1 MELLYL
7 TENFYLRSLPSQPP
21 LISANHGL
29 PPISRAGPGHPQGSC
44 SRDMDPGGG
53 VSLHK
58 GLKEGSVERGVVPS
72 TKDKER
78 PSSKQEAKERQ
89 QHHSHHPQSSH
100 PHHHHPHPGHTQPQA
115 HQQHPQYPQHPV
127 SLEEV
132 NSRALERHMEQQ
144 QALGMTRT
152 LSACLLNGKMQNG
165 GDSGTGGAKASMT
178 SYGGE
183 VVGSRGA
190 QSQASH
196 RHMEGGGNVRCTK
209 EGVSGEMRISEQPS
223 DCLEGRGQ
231 MLHHGL
237 PYSVAPPLQMG
248 SAAGGGHPHL
258 HPHHHPHP
266 HPGGFHCLQLHPSHP
281 HHPHTHHHPDFF
293 CPPPPAPLTNPSPH
307 ERGGGRDPKVT
318 GPTFIPSVGGGHL
331 GDKSSGQPFQM
342 GTPTDC
348 QGLVGGGGS
357 AKDKA
362 MEKSGGGAPPSN
374 WHRKQQQQ
382 HPYRKAEKAPDW
394 MQQQSH
400 HHHPQQPQPQQTQQP
415 QQPLPQQPQP
425 QQPQPQQHQ
434 PQQHQAVRSRSVE
447 CINSVGVDTTDVFRP
462 SLPQGAKAG
471 HSLPHSVNTSPY
483 RDCSLPG
490 PLPNASPLG
499 GRGGAGGG
507 AGGGSCSLQR
517 DGQKV
522 ARIRHQQHGGP
533 GPDVPAPELNQ
544 SKNQNQDLNRKLEME
559 MSPYGYSNSG
569 QGQQHHP
576 QQPPVPPWA
585 MRPHHVHPAEEEQQR
600 KAYMESLSGGRQQ
613 PQQQPGQG
621 MGLPPHPSPQ
631 PQPQPPP
638 PPAPS
643 QQHQDP
649 QVASQAQEES
659 SAMKS
664 LLKYSTQQPLLLS
677 QKSPFG
683 GLGSLKS
690 GGPGGPGGGAP
701 GVSCT
706 LQGSKQ
712 QQALPTRKGPANDG
726 ERSDCGGRGR
736 EVGEAV
742 GHGEGE
748 VRQPPVGIAVAVAR
762 QREPSCRPV
771 DAHPNSR
778 QGRVHPSMKGT
789 GVTSGLLGSLA

>member
-1 MELLYL
+1 
-7 TENFYLRSLPSQPP
+7 
-21 LISANHGL
+21 
-29 PPISRAGPGHPQGSC
+29 
-44 SRDMDPGGG
+44 MDPGGG

-100 PHHHHPHPGHTQPQA
+100 PHHHHPHPGHTQPQP

-190 QSQASH
+190 QTQASH

-362 MEKSGGGAPPSN
+362 MEKSGGRATPSN

-631 PQPQPPP
+631 PQPPPP
-638 PPAPS
+638 PTPS
-643 QQHQDP
+643 LQQQDP

>member
-1 MELLYL
+1 
-7 TENFYLRSLPSQPP
+7 
-21 LISANHGL
+21 
-29 PPISRAGPGHPQGSC
+29 
-44 SRDMDPGGG
+44 MDPGGG

-415 QQPLPQQPQP
+415 QQPQPQQPLPQQPQP

-631 PQPQPPP
+631 PQPPPP
-638 PPAPS
+638 PTPS
-643 QQHQDP
+643 LQQQDP

-789 GVTSGLLGSLA
+789 GVTSRLLGSLA

>member
-1 MELLYL
+1 
-7 TENFYLRSLPSQPP
+7 
-21 LISANHGL
+21 
-29 PPISRAGPGHPQGSC
+29 
-44 SRDMDPGGG
+44 MDPGGG

-190 QSQASH
+190 QTQASH

-490 PLPNASPLG
+490 SLPNASPLG

-507 AGGGSCSLQR
+507 AGVGSCSLQR

-631 PQPQPPP
+631 PQPPPP
-638 PPAPS
+638 PTPS
-643 QQHQDP
+643 LQQQDP

-789 GVTSGLLGSLA
+789 GVTSRLLGSLA

>member
-1 MELLYL
+1 
-7 TENFYLRSLPSQPP
+7 
-21 LISANHGL
+21 
-29 PPISRAGPGHPQGSC
+29 
-44 SRDMDPGGG
+44 MDPGGG

-100 PHHHHPHPGHTQPQA
+100 PHHHHPHPGHTQPQP

-190 QSQASH
+190 QTQASH

-362 MEKSGGGAPPSN
+362 MEKSGGRATPSN

-415 QQPLPQQPQP
+415 QQPQPQQPLPQQP
-425 QQPQPQQHQ
+425 Q

-490 PLPNASPLG
+490 SLPNASPLG

-507 AGGGSCSLQR
+507 AGVGSCSLQR

-631 PQPQPPP
+631 PQPPPP
-638 PPAPS
+638 PTPS
-643 QQHQDP
+643 LQQQDP

-789 GVTSGLLGSLA
+789 GVTSRLLGSLA

>member
-1 MELLYL
+1 
-7 TENFYLRSLPSQPP
+7 
-21 LISANHGL
+21 
-29 PPISRAGPGHPQGSC
+29 
-44 SRDMDPGGG
+44 MDPGGG

-307 ERGGGRDPKVT
+307 ERGGGGGRDPKVT

-490 PLPNASPLG
+490 SLPNASPLG

-507 AGGGSCSLQR
+507 AGVGSCSLQR

-631 PQPQPPP
+631 PQPPPP
-638 PPAPS
+638 PTPS
-643 QQHQDP
+643 LQQQDP

-789 GVTSGLLGSLA
+789 GVTSRLLGSLA

>member
-1 MELLYL
+1 
-7 TENFYLRSLPSQPP
+7 
-21 LISANHGL
+21 
-29 PPISRAGPGHPQGSC
+29 
-44 SRDMDPGGG
+44 MDPGGG

-100 PHHHHPHPGHTQPQA
+100 PHHHHPHPGHTQPQP

-190 QSQASH
+190 QTQASH

-362 MEKSGGGAPPSN
+362 MEKSGGRATPSN

-434 PQQHQAVRSRSVE
+434 PQQHQDVRSRSVE

-490 PLPNASPLG
+490 SLPNASPLG

-507 AGGGSCSLQR
+507 AGVGSCSLQR

-631 PQPQPPP
+631 PQPPPP
-638 PPAPS
+638 PTPS
-643 QQHQDP
+643 LQQQDP

-789 GVTSGLLGSLA
+789 GVTSRLLGSLA

>member
-1 MELLYL
+1 
-7 TENFYLRSLPSQPP
+7 
-21 LISANHGL
+21 
-29 PPISRAGPGHPQGSC
+29 
-44 SRDMDPGGG
+44 MDPGGG

-307 ERGGGRDPKVT
+307 ERGGGGGRDPKVT

-362 MEKSGGGAPPSN
+362 MEKSGGRATPSN

-631 PQPQPPP
+631 PQPPP

-789 GVTSGLLGSLA
+789 GVTSRLLGSLA

>member
-1 MELLYL
+1 
-7 TENFYLRSLPSQPP
+7 
-21 LISANHGL
+21 
-29 PPISRAGPGHPQGSC
+29 
-44 SRDMDPGGG
+44 MDPGGG

-100 PHHHHPHPGHTQPQA
+100 PHHHHPHPGHTQPQP

-190 QSQASH
+190 QTQASH

-415 QQPLPQQPQP
+415 QQPL
-425 QQPQPQQHQ
+425 

-789 GVTSGLLGSLA
+789 GVTSRLLGSLA

>member
-1 MELLYL
+1 
-7 TENFYLRSLPSQPP
+7 
-21 LISANHGL
+21 
-29 PPISRAGPGHPQGSC
+29 
-44 SRDMDPGGG
+44 MDPGGG

-307 ERGGGRDPKVT
+307 ERGGGGGRDPKVT

-362 MEKSGGGAPPSN
+362 MEKSGGRATPSN

-490 PLPNASPLG
+490 SLPNASPLG

-507 AGGGSCSLQR
+507 AGVGSCSLQR

-631 PQPQPPP
+631 PQPPPP
-638 PPAPS
+638 PTPS
-643 QQHQDP
+643 LQQQDP

-789 GVTSGLLGSLA
+789 GVTSRLLGSLA

>member
-1 MELLYL
+1 
-7 TENFYLRSLPSQPP
+7 
-21 LISANHGL
+21 
-29 PPISRAGPGHPQGSC
+29 
-44 SRDMDPGGG
+44 MDPGGG

-100 PHHHHPHPGHTQPQA
+100 PHHHHPHPGHTQPQP

-307 ERGGGRDPKVT
+307 ERGGGGGRDPKVT

-490 PLPNASPLG
+490 SLPNASPLG

-507 AGGGSCSLQR
+507 AGVGSCSLQR

-631 PQPQPPP
+631 PQPPPP
-638 PPAPS
+638 PTPS
-643 QQHQDP
+643 LQQQDP

-789 GVTSGLLGSLA
+789 GVTSRLLGSLA

>member
-1 MELLYL
+1 
-7 TENFYLRSLPSQPP
+7 
-21 LISANHGL
+21 
-29 PPISRAGPGHPQGSC
+29 
-44 SRDMDPGGG
+44 MDPGGG

-190 QSQASH
+190 QTQASH

-490 PLPNASPLG
+490 SLPNASPLG

-507 AGGGSCSLQR
+507 AGVGSCSLQR

-621 MGLPPHPSPQ
+621 MGLPPHPS

-789 GVTSGLLGSLA
+789 GVTSRLLGSLA

>member
-1 MELLYL
+1 
-7 TENFYLRSLPSQPP
+7 
-21 LISANHGL
+21 
-29 PPISRAGPGHPQGSC
+29 
-44 SRDMDPGGG
+44 MDPGGG

-100 PHHHHPHPGHTQPQA
+100 PHHHHPHPGHTQPQP

-190 QSQASH
+190 QTQASH

-425 QQPQPQQHQ
+425 QQ
-434 PQQHQAVRSRSVE
+434 HQAVRSRSVE

-544 SKNQNQDLNRKLEME
+544 SKNQNQELNRKLEME
-559 MSPYGYSNSG
+559 MTPYGYSNSG

-631 PQPQPPP
+631 PQPPPP
-638 PPAPS
+638 PTPS
-643 QQHQDP
+643 LQQQDP

-789 GVTSGLLGSLA
+789 GVTSRLLGSLA

>member
-1 MELLYL
+1 
-7 TENFYLRSLPSQPP
+7 
-21 LISANHGL
+21 
-29 PPISRAGPGHPQGSC
+29 
-44 SRDMDPGGG
+44 
-53 VSLHK
+53 
-58 GLKEGSVERGVVPS
+58 
-72 TKDKER
+72 
-78 PSSKQEAKERQ
+78 
-89 QHHSHHPQSSH
+89 
-100 PHHHHPHPGHTQPQA
+100 
-115 HQQHPQYPQHPV
+115 
-127 SLEEV
+127 
-132 NSRALERHMEQQ
+132 
-144 QALGMTRT
+144 
-152 LSACLLNGKMQNG
+152 
-165 GDSGTGGAKASMT
+165 
-178 SYGGE
+178 
-183 VVGSRGA
+183 
-190 QSQASH
+190 
-196 RHMEGGGNVRCTK
+196 
-209 EGVSGEMRISEQPS
+209 
-223 DCLEGRGQ
+223 
-231 MLHHGL
+231 
-237 PYSVAPPLQMG
+237 
-248 SAAGGGHPHL
+248 
-258 HPHHHPHP
+258 
-266 HPGGFHCLQLHPSHP
+266 
-281 HHPHTHHHPDFF
+281 
-293 CPPPPAPLTNPSPH
+293 
-307 ERGGGRDPKVT
+307 
-318 GPTFIPSVGGGHL
+318 
-331 GDKSSGQPFQM
+331 M

-362 MEKSGGGAPPSN
+362 MEKSGGGPPPSN

-400 HHHPQQPQPQQTQQP
+400 HHHPQQPQQPQP
-415 QQPLPQQPQP
+415 QQPLPQ
-425 QQPQPQQHQ
+425 Q

-507 AGGGSCSLQR
+507 ARGGSCSLQR

-533 GPDVPAPELNQ
+533 GPDAPAAELNQ
-544 SKNQNQDLNRKLEME
+544 SNKQNQNRKPEME
-559 MSPYGYSNSG
+559 MSPYSYSNSG

-631 PQPQPPP
+631 PQPPP

-643 QQHQDP
+643 QQQQDP

-664 LLKYSTQQPLLLS
+664 LLKYSTQQQPLLLS

-690 GGPGGPGGGAP
+690 GGPGGGNP

-736 EVGEAV
+736 EVGDVA

-771 DAHPNSR
+771 DAHPNNR

-789 GVTSGLLGSLA
+789 GVTSGPLGSLA

>member
-1 MELLYL
+1 
-7 TENFYLRSLPSQPP
+7 
-21 LISANHGL
+21 
-29 PPISRAGPGHPQGSC
+29 
-44 SRDMDPGGG
+44 MDPGGG

-307 ERGGGRDPKVT
+307 ERGGGGGRDPKVT

-425 QQPQPQQHQ
+425 QQ
-434 PQQHQAVRSRSVE
+434 HQAVRSRSVE

-490 PLPNASPLG
+490 SLPNASPLG

-507 AGGGSCSLQR
+507 AGVGSCSLQR

-631 PQPQPPP
+631 PQPPPP
-638 PPAPS
+638 PTPS
-643 QQHQDP
+643 LQQQDP

-789 GVTSGLLGSLA
+789 GVTSRLLGSLA

>member
-1 MELLYL
+1 
-7 TENFYLRSLPSQPP
+7 
-21 LISANHGL
+21 
-29 PPISRAGPGHPQGSC
+29 
-44 SRDMDPGGG
+44 MDPGGG

-100 PHHHHPHPGHTQPQA
+100 PHHHHPHPGHTQPQP

-190 QSQASH
+190 QTQASH

-307 ERGGGRDPKVT
+307 ERGGGGGRDPKVT

-415 QQPLPQQPQP
+415 QQPLPQQP
-425 QQPQPQQHQ
+425 Q

-789 GVTSGLLGSLA
+789 GVTSRLLGSLA

>member
-1 MELLYL
+1 
-7 TENFYLRSLPSQPP
+7 
-21 LISANHGL
+21 
-29 PPISRAGPGHPQGSC
+29 
-44 SRDMDPGGG
+44 MDPGGG

-100 PHHHHPHPGHTQPQA
+100 PHHHHPHPGHTQPQP

-307 ERGGGRDPKVT
+307 ERGGGGGRDPKVT

-415 QQPLPQQPQP
+415 QQPQPQQPLPQQP
-425 QQPQPQQHQ
+425 Q

-490 PLPNASPLG
+490 SLPNASPLG

-507 AGGGSCSLQR
+507 AGVGSCSLQR

-631 PQPQPPP
+631 PQPPPP
-638 PPAPS
+638 PTPS
-643 QQHQDP
+643 LQQQDP

-789 GVTSGLLGSLA
+789 GVTSRLLGSLA

>member
-1 MELLYL
+1 
-7 TENFYLRSLPSQPP
+7 
-21 LISANHGL
+21 
-29 PPISRAGPGHPQGSC
+29 
-44 SRDMDPGGG
+44 MDPGGG

-190 QSQASH
+190 QTQASH

-307 ERGGGRDPKVT
+307 ERGGGGGRDPKVT

-415 QQPLPQQPQP
+415 QQPQPQQPLPQQP
-425 QQPQPQQHQ
+425 Q

-490 PLPNASPLG
+490 SLPNASPLG

-507 AGGGSCSLQR
+507 AGVGSCSLQR

-631 PQPQPPP
+631 PQPPPP
-638 PPAPS
+638 PTPS
-643 QQHQDP
+643 LQQQDP

>member
-1 MELLYL
+1 
-7 TENFYLRSLPSQPP
+7 
-21 LISANHGL
+21 
-29 PPISRAGPGHPQGSC
+29 
-44 SRDMDPGGG
+44 MDPGGG

-100 PHHHHPHPGHTQPQA
+100 PHHHHPHPGHTQPQP

-190 QSQASH
+190 QTQASH

-307 ERGGGRDPKVT
+307 ERGGGGGRDPKVT

-415 QQPLPQQPQP
+415 QQPLPQQP
-425 QQPQPQQHQ
+425 Q

-631 PQPQPPP
+631 PQPPPP
-638 PPAPS
+638 PTPS
-643 QQHQDP
+643 LQQQDP

-789 GVTSGLLGSLA
+789 GVTSRLLGSLA

>member
-1 MELLYL
+1 
-7 TENFYLRSLPSQPP
+7 
-21 LISANHGL
+21 
-29 PPISRAGPGHPQGSC
+29 
-44 SRDMDPGGG
+44 MDPGGG

-100 PHHHHPHPGHTQPQA
+100 PHHHHPHPGHTQPQP

-307 ERGGGRDPKVT
+307 ERGGGGGRDPKVT

-362 MEKSGGGAPPSN
+362 MEKSGGRATPSN

-415 QQPLPQQPQP
+415 QQPQPQQPLPQQP
-425 QQPQPQQHQ
+425 Q

-507 AGGGSCSLQR
+507 AGVGSCSLQR

-544 SKNQNQDLNRKLEME
+544 SKNQNQELNRKLEME
-559 MSPYGYSNSG
+559 MTPYGYSNSG

-621 MGLPPHPSPQ
+621 MGLPPHPS

-789 GVTSGLLGSLA
+789 GVTSRLLGSLA

>member
-1 MELLYL
+1 
-7 TENFYLRSLPSQPP
+7 
-21 LISANHGL
+21 
-29 PPISRAGPGHPQGSC
+29 
-44 SRDMDPGGG
+44 MDPGGG

-190 QSQASH
+190 QTQASH

-307 ERGGGRDPKVT
+307 ERGGGGGRDPKVT

-631 PQPQPPP
+631 PQPPP

-789 GVTSGLLGSLA
+789 GVTSRLLGSLA

>member
-1 MELLYL
+1 
-7 TENFYLRSLPSQPP
+7 
-21 LISANHGL
+21 
-29 PPISRAGPGHPQGSC
+29 
-44 SRDMDPGGG
+44 MDPGGG

-190 QSQASH
+190 QTQASH

-307 ERGGGRDPKVT
+307 ERGGGGGRDPKVT

-362 MEKSGGGAPPSN
+362 MEKSGGRATPSN

-434 PQQHQAVRSRSVE
+434 PQQHQDVRSRSVE

-490 PLPNASPLG
+490 SLPNASPLG

-507 AGGGSCSLQR
+507 AGVGSCSLQR

-631 PQPQPPP
+631 PQPPPP
-638 PPAPS
+638 PTPS
-643 QQHQDP
+643 LQQQDP

-789 GVTSGLLGSLA
+789 GVTSRLLGSLA

>member
-1 MELLYL
+1 
-7 TENFYLRSLPSQPP
+7 
-21 LISANHGL
+21 
-29 PPISRAGPGHPQGSC
+29 
-44 SRDMDPGGG
+44 MDPGGG

-100 PHHHHPHPGHTQPQA
+100 PHHHHPHPGHTQPQP

-190 QSQASH
+190 QTQASH

-362 MEKSGGGAPPSN
+362 MEKSGGRATPSN

-507 AGGGSCSLQR
+507 AGVGSCSLQR

-631 PQPQPPP
+631 PQPPPP
-638 PPAPS
+638 PTPS
-643 QQHQDP
+643 LQQQDP

-789 GVTSGLLGSLA
+789 GVTSRLLGSLA

>member
-1 MELLYL
+1 
-7 TENFYLRSLPSQPP
+7 
-21 LISANHGL
+21 
-29 PPISRAGPGHPQGSC
+29 
-44 SRDMDPGGG
+44 MDPGGG

-100 PHHHHPHPGHTQPQA
+100 PHHHHPHPGHTQPQP

-307 ERGGGRDPKVT
+307 ERGGGGGRDPKVT

-362 MEKSGGGAPPSN
+362 MEKSGGRATPSN

-490 PLPNASPLG
+490 SLPNASPLG

-507 AGGGSCSLQR
+507 AGVGSCSLQR

-621 MGLPPHPSPQ
+621 MGLPPHPS

-789 GVTSGLLGSLA
+789 GVTSRLLGSLA

>member
-1 MELLYL
+1 
-7 TENFYLRSLPSQPP
+7 
-21 LISANHGL
+21 
-29 PPISRAGPGHPQGSC
+29 
-44 SRDMDPGGG
+44 MDPGGG

-100 PHHHHPHPGHTQPQA
+100 PHHHHPHPGHTQPQP

-307 ERGGGRDPKVT
+307 ERGGGGGRDPKVT

-362 MEKSGGGAPPSN
+362 MEKSGGRATPSN

-400 HHHPQQPQPQQTQQP
+400 HHHPQQPQPQQTQQPQQPQP

-507 AGGGSCSLQR
+507 AGVGSCSLQR

-631 PQPQPPP
+631 PQPPPP
-638 PPAPS
+638 PTPS
-643 QQHQDP
+643 LQQQDP

-789 GVTSGLLGSLA
+789 GVTSRLLGSLA

>member
-1 MELLYL
+1 
-7 TENFYLRSLPSQPP
+7 
-21 LISANHGL
+21 
-29 PPISRAGPGHPQGSC
+29 
-44 SRDMDPGGG
+44 MDPGGG

-415 QQPLPQQPQP
+415 QQPQPQQPLPQQPQP

-434 PQQHQAVRSRSVE
+434 PQQHQDVRSRSVE

-544 SKNQNQDLNRKLEME
+544 SKNQNQELNRKLEME
-559 MSPYGYSNSG
+559 MTPYGYSNSG

-631 PQPQPPP
+631 PQPPPP
-638 PPAPS
+638 PTPS
-643 QQHQDP
+643 LQQQDP

-789 GVTSGLLGSLA
+789 GVTSRLLGSLA